1 MSYDDFHNAVD
12 TLVRLNL
19 ENRHKLDKDMRLRLG
34 VTHLAME
41 FHTVRCDI
49 GRRSGKSEYIKRR
62 AKHGDLIVVARDPMK
77 TIYRDAQ
84 AEVLSAAEISEDTTA
99 EFSLDRVFID
109 EPRLVAEVSNLAH
122 LYSVLARENSRQV
135 FILLGT

>member
-19 ENRHKLDKDMRLRLG
+19 ENRHKLDEGMCLRLG
-34 VTHLAME
+34 VVQLAME

-62 AKHGDLIVVARDPMK
+62 AKHSDLIVVAHDSVKR
-77 TIYRDAQ
+77 IYRDAK
-84 AEVLSAAEISEDTTA
+84 AEVLSAPEISEDAVA
-99 EFSLDRVFID
+99 EYSLDRVFVD
-109 EPRLVAEVSNLAH
+109 EPFLVSRELLLTH
-122 LYSVLARENSRQV
+122 LYSVLARNNSNQV
-135 FILLGT
+135 FILLGA